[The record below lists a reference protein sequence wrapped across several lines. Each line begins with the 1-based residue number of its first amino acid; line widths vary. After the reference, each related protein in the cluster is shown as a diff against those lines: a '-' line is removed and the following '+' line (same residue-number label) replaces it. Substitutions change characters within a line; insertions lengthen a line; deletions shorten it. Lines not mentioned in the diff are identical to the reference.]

1 MALHRD
7 DPPVALAIRAAG
19 LASGVAEPALVPRCF
34 TSVAFRLRLCFDRVL
49 FIITGLVGESDR
61 LSVP

>member
-7 DPPVALAIRAAG
+7 DPPVALAIR
-19 LASGVAEPALVPRCF
+19 F
-34 TSVAFRLRLCFDRVL
+34 TSAAFDLCLCFDRVL
-49 FIITGLVGESDR
+49 FVITGLVGESDR